1 MKVKSESEVTQSCLT
16 LHNPMDCSRPGSSI
30 HGVFQARILE
40 WIAIALSSKSL
51 KLNRIKKKKKKK
63 KKRGQFKRLVRKHQ
77 VY

>member
-1 MKVKSESEVTQSCLT
+1 
-16 LHNPMDCSRPGSSI
+16 MDCSRPGSSI

-51 KLNRIKKKKKKK
+51 KLNRIKKKKKRKK
-63 KKRGQFKRLVRKHQ
+63 KKKKWGQFKRLVRKHQ